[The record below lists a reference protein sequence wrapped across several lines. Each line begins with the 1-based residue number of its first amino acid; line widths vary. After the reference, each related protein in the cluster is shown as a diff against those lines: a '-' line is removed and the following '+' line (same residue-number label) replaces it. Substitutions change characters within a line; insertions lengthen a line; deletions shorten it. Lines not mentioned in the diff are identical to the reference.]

1 LHLATCNQST
11 EGRLSMPKS
20 KHLDTLLELKD
31 NPSQSQRSLAHK
43 LNISL
48 GLTNS
53 ILQNLIHRG
62 LIKAQKMSGRKILY
76 LITPKGMVQAANF
89 IYDRVRETQHYY
101 QYAKDLLT
109 THFTNLYDKGAR
121 KAAIYGTSQLA
132 EITYLSLLD
141 SPLRLHS
148 IITDE
153 PAPSASSSTSALSKK
168 KFLGHEVLTLSDFTQ
183 KISQTPTPG
192 SLIILSTVSQEKDEK
207 GKDKTKA
214 QSLKTEIK
222 KYKNVKDN
230 LKIVKVEDILKN
242 LKP

>member
-1 LHLATCNQST
+1 
-11 EGRLSMPKS
+11 MPTK
-20 KHLDTLLELKD
+20 KHLDTLLELKE

-62 LIKAQKMSGRKILY
+62 WIKAQKLTGRKILY

-101 QYAKDLLT
+101 QHAKDLLT

-121 KAAIYGTSQLA
+121 RAVIYGTGQLA

-141 SPLRLHS
+141 SPLKFHS
-148 IITDE
+148 IITDD
-153 PAPSASSSTSALSKK
+153 PILSQK
-168 KFLGHEVLTLSDFTQ
+168 KFLGHEVLTLSEFAQ
-183 KISQTPTPG
+183 KISETPPPEN
-192 SLIILSTVSQEKDEK
+192 LIILFAVSQKKDEK
-207 GKDKTKA
+207 GKEKK

-222 KYKNVKDN
+222 KYQNLPKNIQIIN
-230 LKIVKVEDILKN
+230 LESILKN
-242 LKP
+242 ST